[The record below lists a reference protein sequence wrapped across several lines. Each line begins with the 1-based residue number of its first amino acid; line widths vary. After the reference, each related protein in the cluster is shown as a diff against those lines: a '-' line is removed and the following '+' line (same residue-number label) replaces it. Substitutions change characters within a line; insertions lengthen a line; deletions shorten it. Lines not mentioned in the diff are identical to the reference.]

1 MEPRQITSLDQLHRG
16 AYGVLEPEEDTPK
29 MTLDQVDLSIIRDI
43 DTDVDKQQLVL
54 NLVDYAHKRDMK
66 IVGEGLENAAELKKV
81 LELGVDLL
89 QGFYLARPM
98 AEPASVNPA
107 ALSVIAAFHTI
118 A

>member
-1 MEPRQITSLDQLHRG
+1 M
-16 AYGVLEPEEDTPK
+16 
-29 MTLDQVDLSIIRDI
+29 DLSIIRDI

-66 IVGEGLENAAELKKV
+66 IVAEGLENAAELKKV

-107 ALSVIAAFHTI
+107 ALSVIAAFHNGRKNSDKQQN
-118 A
+118 